1 MSHGECFAI
10 ALPRF
15 FSREIMKVVIRVIA
29 LPPVLLKG
37 NYECIKRAI
46 AHGEC
51 FANPFPRF
59 FSRENLRVV
68 KQAIAPSECFANAF
82 QVL

>member
-1 MSHGECFAI
+1 VI
-10 ALPRF
+10 AFSRF

-37 NYECIKRAI
+37 NYEGIKRAI
-46 AHGEC
+46 AL
-51 FANPFPRF
+51 PLI

-68 KQAIAPSECFANAF
+68 IRRSHSH
-82 QVL
+82 